1 MDTIKQAF
9 STDDAARILSIPLSS
24 RQLEDC
30 LIWAFTPKGN
40 FTVRSAYKVALSAV
54 SSPNAG
60 TSDGHNCKSIWK
72 SLWHLSVPN
81 KIKSFAQ
88 RASKNILPTKANLFH
103 RKVIDNPTC
112 EACGLEVESSGHL
125 FRNCEKTRSI
135 WELSGLPLDMNGL
148 RFQEFIDF

>member
-1 MDTIKQAF
+1 MGNGRSIRVWQDKWVPQPSTFKLISSPDGVPTDAKVRSLIDPLTGTWHMDMIKQAF

-81 KIKSFAQ
+81 KIKSFA
-88 RASKNILPTKANLFH
+88 
-103 RKVIDNPTC
+103 
-112 EACGLEVESSGHL
+112 
-125 FRNCEKTRSI
+125 
-135 WELSGLPLDMNGL
+135 
-148 RFQEFIDF
+148 